1 MVNRLAE
8 ETSPYLLQHAGNPV
22 AWQPWGDVAFAQ
34 ARARNQPVLVSIGYA
49 ACHWC
54 HVMAHESFENDVIA
68 RLMNDHFVCVK
79 VDREERP
86 DVDALYQRALALM
99 GEAGGWP
106 LTMFVTPDRVPF
118 WGGTY
123 FPPEDRW
130 GRPGFPHV
138 LSELSRVWRD
148 APDQVARNVEVLRN
162 ALSKPTEASDG
173 VDLSL
178 AILDDAARQLL
189 AHLDTTHG
197 GLKGAPKFPMP
208 FVFEFLWRAARR
220 TGDTALRVA
229 VTTTLDA
236 MCQGGIYDHL
246 GGGFARYST
255 DEEWLAPHFEKMLYD
270 NAQLIDLLTLVWQ
283 DTRSPLTAAR
293 VAETIDW
300 LSREMLTEDGAFAAT
315 LDADSEGEEGR
326 FTVWTAAEI
335 DAVLGP
341 DAALFKQVYDVTPG
355 GNWEGKTILRR
366 RPVAQPVDEDA
377 LACQRAA
384 LLAAREQRVRPG
396 RDDKVLADWNGLMI
410 AALARA
416 GQVFGR
422 PEWTAMARRAFDRV
436 VALLGTDDGRLG
448 HSFRSGRRQ
457 DMAVLDDYANMAR
470 AALALF
476 EAESDPRL
484 LDLARTW
491 VTVLDAR
498 YWDDT
503 AGGYFFTADD
513 ANDLFTRTKTLVD
526 TAAPSGNGT
535 MLGVLTRLF
544 LLTGVDAWRHRADT
558 LINALAPEALRTF
571 PSSATFLNGFELLV
585 RGVQVVITAPP
596 GQTAKVESLRRAALD
611 TGEPAL
617 VVSVLTPNSILPP
630 GHPAQ
635 GKSAHDGQATAYV
648 CRGPVCSLPVTSA
661 EALRRSILTG

>member
-1 MVNRLAE
+1 
-8 ETSPYLLQHAGNPV
+8 
-22 AWQPWGDVAFAQ
+22 
-34 ARARNQPVLVSIGYA
+34 
-49 ACHWC
+49 
-54 HVMAHESFENDVIA
+54 
-68 RLMNDHFVCVK
+68 
-79 VDREERP
+79 
-86 DVDALYQRALALM
+86 
-99 GEAGGWP
+99 
-106 LTMFVTPDRVPF
+106 
-118 WGGTY
+118 
-123 FPPEDRW
+123 
-130 GRPGFPHV
+130 
-138 LSELSRVWRD
+138 
-148 APDQVARNVEVLRN
+148 
-162 ALSKPTEASDG
+162 

-178 AILDDAARQLL
+178 PVLDDAARQLVG
-189 AHLDTTHG
+189 HLDRTHG

-208 FVFEFLWRAARR
+208 FVFDFLWRAARR
-220 TGDTALRVA
+220 TGDPALRSG

-236 MCQGGIYDHL
+236 ICQGGIYDHL

-283 DTRSPLTAAR
+283 DTRSPLYAAR

-300 LSREMLTEDGAFAAT
+300 LTREMLTEDGAFAAT

-326 FTVWTAAEI
+326 FTVWTEAEI
-335 DAVLGP
+335 DTALGP
-341 DAALFKQVYDVTPG
+341 EAALFKQVYDVTPG

-377 LACQRAA
+377 LARQRAA
-384 LLAAREQRVRPG
+384 LLAIRDQRVRPG

-410 AALARA
+410 AAVARA

-422 PEWTAMARRAFDRV
+422 PEWTALARRAFDRV
-436 VALLGTDDGRLG
+436 GTLLGTEDGRLG
-448 HSFRSGRRQ
+448 HSYRAGRRQ
-457 DMAVLDDYANMAR
+457 DMAVLDDYANLAR

-476 EAESDPRL
+476 EAEAEADPRL

-498 YWDDT
+498 YWDDA

-513 ANDLFTRTKTLVD
+513 ATDLFTRTKTLVD
-526 TAAPSGNGT
+526 AAAPSGNGT

-558 LINALAPEALRTF
+558 LIGALAPDALRAF

-596 GQTAKVESLRRAALD
+596 GQTAEVELLRRAALD

-617 VVSVLTPNSILPP
+617 VVSVLTPGSILPP

-635 GKSAHDGQATAYV
+635 GKSARDGQATAYV

-661 EALRRSILTG
+661 EALRRSILSG